1 MRPRTKQVREQK
13 RKEAEV
19 RNAAYASLTLEQK
32 LARQKP
38 DGKVARKLQYKALV
52 EATAAAK
59 KK

>member
-32 LARQKP
+32 LARNTP
-38 DGKVARKLQYKALV
+38 DGKVAKKLLKA
-52 EATAAAK
+52 AADAAAK